1 MPIKGEQGYTYK
13 ALINGEWQDI
23 TIAESPLELLER
35 FEQDEEWAKVVRCK
49 DCKYYF
55 ADGCEECVLMHAKS
69 ITASIMNKRWYS
81 DFFCAWGERREDA
94 KTD

>member
-23 TIAESPLELLER
+23 TIAESPFELVER

-49 DCKYYF
+49 DCKWQMTTYCPMPTWEQKDSHY
-55 ADGCEECVLMHAKS
+55 CYK
-69 ITASIMNKRWYS
+69 
-81 DFFCAWGERREDA
+81 GERKGESE
-94 KTD
+94 